1 MGTHTK
7 YGGIYLITFS
17 ETRKPTLPKSRSPA
31 SLLLMNQASRRNVVS
46 AQPLPTFSAA
56 LCPIRWSSFLFMRR
70 MRENYKN
77 LLKYADALT
86 DIAEVDNL
94 RADLKA
100 FVQAIYWRLQKSMQ
114 SSSYLSRIW

>member
-1 MGTHTK
+1 
-7 YGGIYLITFS
+7 
-17 ETRKPTLPKSRSPA
+17 
-31 SLLLMNQASRRNVVS
+31 
-46 AQPLPTFSAA
+46 LPTFSAA

-100 FVQAIYWRLQKSMQ
+100 FVQQFIGDYKRACKVHPICLEYGKRRYWHRSTSDNMEVAR
-114 SSSYLSRIW
+114 SSVYEVSTISSWDS